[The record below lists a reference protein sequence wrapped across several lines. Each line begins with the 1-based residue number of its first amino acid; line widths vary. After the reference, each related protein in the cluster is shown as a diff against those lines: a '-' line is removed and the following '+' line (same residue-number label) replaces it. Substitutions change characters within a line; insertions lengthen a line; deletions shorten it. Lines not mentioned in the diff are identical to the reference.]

1 MSTLSVSE
9 LKARLS
15 EQIRRVKA
23 GEEIVVTERGMPVA
37 RLVPLQDGLLEGDT
51 GREGALR
58 AMERAGLVRLPTARL
73 PPDFLDGASPPDPD
87 GLVRQAVLEE
97 REGGR

>member
-1 MSTLSVSE
+1 MSTLSMSE
-9 LKARLS
+9 LKARLP

-37 RLVPLQDGLLEGDT
+37 RLV
-51 GREGALR
+51 
-58 AMERAGLVRLPTARL
+58 RLPSARL
-73 PPDFLDGASPPDPD
+73 SPDSLSQACPPDPD